1 MTNIMSKSSVP
12 IDNII
17 NIFVKFWRKCKNF
30 TLTSFIINNKIILIM
45 GGKRMDLFGNK
56 SHKGT
61 EELVSYEIKG
71 KANSKLIFGFVHY
84 CTFKHGDIK
93 TNLIKSQVYEN
104 YEQGH
109 TITPNT
115 AKYVCFEVPENISMQ
130 ELAQNEV
137 FSTLDKIGKL
147 DELKEN
153 SYNHIGFINK
163 MEDGRYEIFNP
174 TIEVLSYI
182 DENMNT
188 KIGQS
193 DNLLAKRIKFV
204 ESISKPALKKMTEDR
219 QEREQRKK
227 EPFLEE
233 QLRYKIGDNVYTDYK
248 GININTG
255 RIIKLSKLKCTY
267 EENEINLYSTY
278 ISEVLED
285 EEQQEKIVT
294 LEDTP
299 QGFPILFTTAQK
311 MEKILEN
318 NKEGEILKL
327 LSDIQKE
334 NLNINELRY
343 IGGIDTE
350 GRIYK
355 TSENCSEEL
364 KQTIES
370 QKQEY
375 KKQKQIQSE
384 R

>member
-1 MTNIMSKSSVP
+1 
-12 IDNII
+12 
-17 NIFVKFWRKCKNF
+17 
-30 TLTSFIINNKIILIM
+30 
-45 GGKRMDLFGNK
+45 MDLFGNK

-71 KANSKLIFGFVHY
+71 KTSSKLIFGFVHY

-104 YEQGH
+104 YEYGH
-109 TITPNT
+109 TIIPNT
-115 AKYVCFEVPENISMQ
+115 AKYVCFEVPENTSMQ

-163 MEDGRYEIFNP
+163 MEDGRYEVFNP

-182 DENMNT
+182 DENMNK
-188 KIGQS
+188 KINES

-204 ESISKPALKKMTEDR
+204 ESISQPALRKITEDNQR
-219 QEREQRKK
+219 REQRRK

-233 QLRYKIGDNVYTDYK
+233 QLRYKIGDSVYTDYK
-248 GININTG
+248 GIDINTG
-255 RIIKLSKLKCTY
+255 KIIKLSKLKCTY
-267 EENEINLYSTY
+267 EEDEINLYSTY
-278 ISEVLED
+278 ISEILED
-285 EEQQEKIVT
+285 EEEEEKSIT

-299 QGFPILFTTAQK
+299 EGFPILFTTAKK
-311 MEKILEN
+311 MGEILKNGKGE
-318 NKEGEILKL
+318 EILKL

-334 NLNINELRY
+334 KLNINELKY

-364 KQTIES
+364 KHTIES
-370 QKQEY
+370 QRQEY
-375 KKQKQIQSE
+375 KKQTQIE
-384 R
+384 K